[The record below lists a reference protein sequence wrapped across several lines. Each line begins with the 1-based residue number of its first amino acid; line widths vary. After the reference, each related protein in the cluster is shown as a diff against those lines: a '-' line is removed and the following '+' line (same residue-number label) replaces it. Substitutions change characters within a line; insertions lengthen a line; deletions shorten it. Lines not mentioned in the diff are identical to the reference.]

1 MDTLRIT
8 EKKLVEWTQP
18 LGIREER
25 RCANTIAH
33 IRKAIDS
40 DPILAQKDIEV
51 FEQGSHKNSTN
62 VRLDSDIDVCVV
74 LKERI
79 NLDLPRGKVARDYG
93 LSDPSNYS
101 FPKYKNSVA
110 SALRRVFGS
119 NYVKR
124 GEKSIKIRP
133 NVTGVNADVVP
144 AFEHRRYTGVG
155 YEYYEGI
162 QFVTDGGKSVVNFP
176 QQHSEN
182 GARKNRQTNRFYK
195 KTVRLLKKI
204 NYELA
209 EDGYIPSFL
218 VECLVWNVPNKVLS
232 QNSTYTYKLK
242 HVLHHIHSNTKKGN
256 SNLCDDWGEVSELL
270 YLFRGDKGWT
280 KKDAANFAFKAWNY
294 VGFG

>member
-1 MDTLRIT
+1 MKIT
-8 EKKLVEWTQP
+8 EKKLIEWTQP
-18 LGIREER
+18 LGVREEN
-25 RCANTIAH
+25 RCRNTVSL
-33 IRKAIDS
+33 IRKAIES
-40 DPILAQKDIEV
+40 DPVLSKKAIRV

-62 VRLDSDIDVCVV
+62 VRLDSDVDVCVV
-74 LKERI
+74 FEGSFYF
-79 NLDLPRGKVARDYG
+79 DLPKGG
-93 LSDPSNYS
+93 TLEEFGINPSNPS
-101 FPKYKNSVA
+101 FPKYKKNVA

-119 NYVKR
+119 NYVKK
-124 GEKSIKIRP
+124 GEKSIKIRS

-144 AFEHRRYTGVG
+144 AFEYRRYTNSG
-155 YEYYEGI
+155 YEEGI
-162 QFVTDGGKSVVNFP
+162 KFLTESGDSVVNFP

-218 VECLVWNVPNKVLS
+218 VECLVWNVPNIVLS

-280 KKDAANFAFKAWNY
+280 KDDAADFVFQS
-294 VGFG
+294 VGDYLGVS

>member
-1 MDTLRIT
+1 MRIT
-8 EKKLVEWTQP
+8 EKKLIEWTQP
-18 LGIREER
+18 LGVREEK
-25 RCANTIAH
+25 RCRNTVSL

-40 DPILAQKDIEV
+40 DPVLSKKAIRV

-62 VRLDSDIDVCVV
+62 VRLDSDVDVCVV
-74 LKERI
+74 FEGCFYF
-79 NLDLPRGKVARDYG
+79 DLPRGKTARDYG
-93 LSDPSNYS
+93 LNNPSNDS
-101 FPKYKNSVA
+101 FPKYKKNVA

-119 NYVKR
+119 NYVKK
-124 GEKSIKIRP
+124 GEKSIKIRS

-144 AFEHRRYTGVG
+144 AFEYRRYTNSG
-155 YEYYEGI
+155 YEEGI
-162 QFVTDGGKSVVNFP
+162 KFLTESGDSVRNFP

-280 KKDAANFAFKAWNY
+280 KDDAADFVVKARRY
-294 VGFG
+294 LGVS